1 MVENLKAND
10 RESEKEENERKDRLN
25 QLDPRQK
32 TIRDLIVEEA
42 LKYGDS
48 KDGIDMQK
56 V

>member
-10 RESEKEENERKDRLN
+10 REYEKEADERKDRLD

-32 TIRDLIVEEA
+32 TIKDLIIEEA
-42 LKYGDS
+42 LKYRDS
-48 KDGIDMQK
+48 ENGIDMQK

>member
-10 RESEKEENERKDRLN
+10 REYEKEANERKDRLN

-32 TIRDLIVEEA
+32 TIRDLIVEE
-42 LKYGDS
+42 
-48 KDGIDMQK
+48 DGIDMQK

>member
-10 RESEKEENERKDRLN
+10 REYEKEANERKDRLN
-25 QLDPRQK
+25 QLDPRQRMIK
-32 TIRDLIVEEA
+32 DLIIEEA

-48 KDGIDMQK
+48 KDGIDLQK